1 MRLELNNVPL
11 SLPTDY
17 CKYKK
22 KFYSSYKK
30 YKKIYLIL
38 RGGGVIKQ
46 MHTPVTE
53 KPPALRS
60 RGNEKSR

>member
-17 CKYKK
+17 CKK

-38 RGGGVIKQ
+38 RK
-46 MHTPVTE
+46 E
-53 KPPALRS
+53 AS
-60 RGNEKSR
+60 

>member
-38 RGGGVIKQ
+38 RGG
-46 MHTPVTE
+46 E
-53 KPPALRS
+53 AS
-60 RGNEKSR
+60 